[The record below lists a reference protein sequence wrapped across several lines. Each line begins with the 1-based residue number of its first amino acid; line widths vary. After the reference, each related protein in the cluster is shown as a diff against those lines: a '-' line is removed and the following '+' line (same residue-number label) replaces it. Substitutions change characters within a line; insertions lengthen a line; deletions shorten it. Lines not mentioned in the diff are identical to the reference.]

1 MTRFRQNCGV
11 AILLIVVASLP
22 ACATY
27 RKCGLGGCPGDAT
40 ITAAVEAQFRLHPAL
55 EPPNLIHVQTL
66 DHVVYLTGQVETEL
80 QRSLAES
87 LAHEVAGVTRV
98 ANSIN
103 FSYQGK

>member
-1 MTRFRQNCGV
+1 MTRCRRFCGMALV
-11 AILLIVVASLP
+11 LVLAASLS

-27 RKCGLGGCPGDAT
+27 RKCGLSGCPGDAT
-40 ITAAVEAQFRLHPAL
+40 ITAAVEAQIRLHPAL
-55 EPPNLIHVQTL
+55 EAPNSIHVQTL
-66 DHVVYLTGQVETEL
+66 DHIVYLSGQVETEL

-87 LAHEVAGVTRV
+87 LAHEVKGVTRV